1 MWGVM
6 VVPISGR
13 RKVGNLPADVTSFIG
28 QRRLVSEARRLISAA
43 RLLTFTGPGG
53 IGKSRLSLRV
63 ATEVRRAFSDG
74 VWIVELAGLTD
85 EELVGRTVATT
96 LGLRD
101 QSDEP
106 SIDVLL
112 DYLADKQILLVLDN
126 CEHLLD
132 GAAILARKLLS
143 GAAQLRI
150 IATSRQ
156 PLCAE
161 GEHVLQVP
169 PLATPG
175 SEALCSPAS
184 LDHYEAVT
192 LFADRAK
199 AACAGF
205 AITSENSRQVALL
218 CRQLAGIPL
227 AIELAAVRIRAL
239 PLEQILNRLNDR
251 FAVLAG
257 TSRATPPRQRT
268 LRAAIDWSFDL
279 CSPAEQ
285 TMWARVSVFTGG
297 FELEDA
303 EQVCAGDGIEQE
315 EVFDLVAGLADKSIL
330 LREGHR
336 YVQLEPIH
344 AYGAE
349 LLRRSGDETVLRTR
363 HRDWYR
369 RLAAR
374 AEEGWLG
381 PGQIGWLAR
390 LQCEKDNIR
399 AALTFCLDESG
410 PPGTA
415 LGFVSSLWN
424 YWIFIFG
431 SYTEGRDYLDRA
443 LALDT
448 ESSTERA
455 KALWV
460 DAWFALRRG
469 EVDAAAG
476 LLAECRL
483 LAERLEDTS
492 ALAVTTH
499 FRGLIAFFRGEVRDA
514 VTLLEDAHDRYRAE
528 DSPAGMWMALCHLV
542 MATSTTGDYAGADA
556 YGAQCMEMCEAHSAY
571 LSRSNALWAMGYGR
585 WLQGDQRHASAF
597 LVDGLRAMRTT
608 GDAWGAAE
616 CLEVLAWIAAADGR
630 YERGARLLGAAQA
643 AWRSIGASIPGM
655 RFLAA
660 SHDRYEAL
668 LRDRLGT
675 GPFAEALR
683 AGGEA
688 GLDEATAF
696 ALDEAAT
703 PDTTRDGHGTRQP
716 LTRREMEIAELV
728 AQGLRNKDI
737 ASTLVIA
744 QRTAEGHVERILQKL
759 GFTSR
764 VQIARWVAEHTA
776 PADPDH
782 RRG

>member
-1 MWGVM
+1 M
-6 VVPISGR
+6 VAPISAR
-13 RKVGNLPADVTSFIG
+13 RKAGNLPADVTSFIG
-28 QRRLVSEARRLISAA
+28 QRRLVTEARRLISAT
-43 RLLTFTGPGG
+43 RLLTLTGPGG

-74 VWIVELAGLTD
+74 VWIVELADITD

-143 GAAQLRI
+143 GAPRLRI

-156 PLCAE
+156 PLCVE

-169 PLATPG
+169 PLAAPG
-175 SEALCSPAS
+175 PEDTYSPDALG
-184 LDHYEAVT
+184 HFEAVA

-199 AACAGF
+199 AASAGF
-205 AITSENSRQVALL
+205 TITPENSRQVALL
-218 CRQLAGIPL
+218 CRRLAGIPL
-227 AIELAAVRIRAL
+227 AIELAAVRVRSMPI
-239 PLEQILNRLNDR
+239 EQILNRLDDR
-251 FAVLAG
+251 LAVHTG
-257 TSRATPPRQRT
+257 TSRAVPVRQRT

-285 TMWARVSVFTGG
+285 TMWARTSVFTGG

-303 EQVCAGDGIEQE
+303 EQVCAGDGIGKE
-315 EVFDLVAGLADKSIL
+315 EVFDLVAGLADRSIL

-336 YVQLEPIH
+336 YLQLEPIH

-349 LLRRSGDETVLRTR
+349 LLRRSGDETGLRTR
-363 HRDWYR
+363 HLDWYL
-369 RLAAR
+369 RLAAE
-374 AEEGWLG
+374 ADEGWLG
-381 PGQIGWLAR
+381 TDQVGWLAR
-390 LQCEKDNIR
+390 LQREKGNIR
-399 AALTFCLDESG
+399 TALTFCLEESG
-410 PPGTA
+410 HPRKA
-415 LGFVSSLWN
+415 LAFVSSLWN

-443 LALDT
+443 LALDA
-448 ESSTERA
+448 EPSAERT

-460 DAWFALRRG
+460 NGWFALRRG
-469 EVDAAAG
+469 EIDAAAD

-483 LAERLEDTS
+483 LAERLDDTL

-499 FRGLIAFFRGEVRDA
+499 FRGLIAFFRGEVADA
-514 VTLLEDAHDRYRAE
+514 VTLLQEAHDRYRAE
-528 DSPAGMWMALCHLV
+528 DRTDGRWMALCHLV
-542 MATSTTGDYAGADA
+542 MATSTMGDHARADA
-556 YGAQCMEMCEAHSAY
+556 YGAQCLEMCEEHSAY

-585 WLQGDQRHASAF
+585 WLRGDQRRAAAF
-597 LVDGLRAMRTT
+597 LVDGLRTMRTT

-616 CLEVLAWIAAADGR
+616 CIEVLAWIAAADGR

-643 AWRSIGASIPGM
+643 AWRSIGASTPGL
-655 RFLAA
+655 RILLA
-660 SHDRYEAL
+660 SHDRYEGL
-668 LRDRLGT
+668 LRDRLGA

-683 AGGEA
+683 AGEEA

-696 ALDEAAT
+696 ALDEAAA
-703 PDTTRDGHGTRQP
+703 PDRTRARTGARQP

-728 AQGLRNKDI
+728 AQGLRNRDI
-737 ASTLVIA
+737 AATLVIA
-744 QRTAEGHVERILQKL
+744 QRTAEGHVEHILQKL

-764 VQIARWVAEHTA
+764 VQIARWVAEHKA
-776 PADPDH
+776 SADPDH
-782 RRG
+782 RT

>member
-1 MWGVM
+1 M
-6 VVPISGR
+6 
-13 RKVGNLPADVTSFIG
+13 
-28 QRRLVSEARRLISAA
+28 A

-63 ATEVRRAFSDG
+63 ATDVRRAFSDG

-106 SIDVLL
+106 PIDVLL
-112 DYLADKQILLVLDN
+112 DYLADKQTLLVLDN

-132 GAAILARKLLS
+132 GAAILSRKLLS
-143 GAAQLRI
+143 GAPQLRI

-156 PLCAE
+156 PLSVE

-169 PLATPG
+169 PLTTPG
-175 SEALCSPAS
+175 TETDLSPAS
-184 LDHYEAVT
+184 LVRYEAVT
-192 LFADRAK
+192 LFTERAK
-199 AACAGF
+199 AASADF
-205 AITSENSRQVALL
+205 AITAENGPQVALL
-218 CRQLAGIPL
+218 CRRLAGIPL
-227 AIELAAVRIRAL
+227 AIELAAVRVRSL
-239 PLEQILNRLNDR
+239 PLEQIVSRLNDR
-251 FAVLAG
+251 FAAG
-257 TSRATPPRQRT
+257 ASRATPPRQRT

-279 CSPAEQ
+279 CSLAEQ
-285 TMWARVSVFTGG
+285 TMWARMSVFTGG

-303 EQVCAGDGIEQE
+303 EQVCAGDGIGSE
-315 EVFDLVAGLADKSIL
+315 EVFDLVAGLVDKSIL

-336 YVQLEPIH
+336 YLQLEPIH

-349 LLRRSGDETVLRTR
+349 LLRRSGEETGLRTR

-369 RLAAR
+369 QLAAR
-374 AEEGWLG
+374 ADDGWLG
-381 PGQIGWLAR
+381 PGQIEWLAR
-390 LQCEKDNIR
+390 LQRERGNIR
-399 AALTFCLDESG
+399 AALTFCLEESG
-410 PPGTA
+410 RPGTA

-448 ESSTERA
+448 EPSTERA

-469 EVDAAAG
+469 EIDTAAD
-476 LLAECRL
+476 LLTESRL
-483 LAERLEDTS
+483 LAERLQDTE

-499 FRGLIAFFRGEVRDA
+499 FRGLIAFFRGEVADA
-514 VTLLEDAHDRYRAE
+514 VTLLREAHDRYHAE
-528 DSPAGMWMALCHLV
+528 DSTAGEWMALCHLV
-542 MATSTTGDYAGADA
+542 MATSTMGDYDEADA
-556 YGAQCMEMCEAHSAY
+556 YGAQCLEMCETHSAY

-585 WLQGDQRHASAF
+585 WLRGDQRRAAAF
-597 LVDGLRAMRTT
+597 LVDGLRAMRKT
-608 GDAWGAAE
+608 GDAWGVAE
-616 CLEVLAWIAAADGR
+616 CLEVLAWIATADGR

-655 RFLAA
+655 RFLVA
-660 SHDRYEAL
+660 SHDRYEAM
-668 LRDRLGT
+668 LRDRLGA

-683 AGGEA
+683 AGGES

-703 PDTTRDGHGTRQP
+703 PDPVRAGHGAKQP

-737 ASTLVIA
+737 AATLVIA

-764 VQIARWVAEHTA
+764 VQIARWVAERKA
-776 PADPDH
+776 ADPDH

>member
-1 MWGVM
+1 MGVM
-6 VVPISGR
+6 VAPISAH
-13 RKVGNLPADVTSFIG
+13 RKAGNLPADVTSYIG

-74 VWIVELAGLTD
+74 VWIVELADLTD

-106 SIDVLL
+106 PIDVLL
-112 DYLADKQILLVLDN
+112 DYLADKQTLLVLDN

-143 GAAQLRI
+143 GAPQLRI

-156 PLCAE
+156 PLCVE

-169 PLATPG
+169 PLTTP
-175 SEALCSPAS
+175 APDADCSPAS
-184 LDHYEAVT
+184 LAHYEAVA
-192 LFADRAK
+192 LFAERAK
-199 AACAGF
+199 AASAAF
-205 AITSENSRQVALL
+205 AITAENGPQVALL
-218 CRQLAGIPL
+218 CRRLAGIPL
-227 AIELAAVRIRAL
+227 AIELAAVRVRSL
-239 PLEQILNRLNDR
+239 PLEQIVSRLNDR
-251 FAVLAG
+251 FAAG

-279 CSPAEQ
+279 CAPAEQ
-285 TMWARVSVFTGG
+285 TMWARMSVFAGG

-303 EQVCAGDGIEQE
+303 EQVCAGDGIGSD
-315 EVFDLVAGLADKSIL
+315 EVFDLVAGLVDKSIL

-336 YVQLEPIH
+336 YLQLEPIH

-349 LLRRSGDETVLRTR
+349 LLKRSGHETELRTR
-363 HRDWYR
+363 HQDWYR

-374 AEEGWLG
+374 ADDGWLG
-381 PGQIGWLAR
+381 PDQIEWLAR
-390 LQCEKDNIR
+390 LQRDKGNIR
-399 AALTFCLDESG
+399 AALTFCLEESG
-410 PPGTA
+410 RPGTA

-448 ESSTERA
+448 EPSTERA

-469 EVDAAAG
+469 EIDAAAD
-476 LLAECRL
+476 LLAESRL
-483 LAERLEDTS
+483 IAERLQDTD

-499 FRGLIAFFRGEVRDA
+499 FRGLIAFFRGEVPDA
-514 VTLLEDAHDRYRAE
+514 VTLLEEARDRYRAE
-528 DSPAGMWMALCHLV
+528 DSTAGRWMALCHLV
-542 MATSTTGDYAGADA
+542 MATSTMGDYEEADA
-556 YGAQCMEMCEAHSAY
+556 YGAQCMEMCETHSAY

-585 WLQGDQRHASAF
+585 WLRGDQQRAAAF

-608 GDAWGAAE
+608 GDAWGVAE
-616 CLEVLAWIAAADGR
+616 CLEVLAWIAVADGR

-655 RFLAA
+655 RFLVA
-660 SHDRYEAL
+660 SHDRYEAV
-668 LRDRLGT
+668 LRERLGA
-675 GPFAEALR
+675 GRFAEALR
-683 AGGEA
+683 AGGES
-688 GLDEATAF
+688 GLEEAAAF
-696 ALDEAAT
+696 ALDEATT
-703 PDTTRDGHGTRQP
+703 PDPAAAGQGMKQP

-728 AQGLRNKDI
+728 AKGLRNKDI

-764 VQIARWVAEHTA
+764 VQIARWVAERTA
-776 PADPDH
+776 ADPDH
-782 RRG
+782 RGG